1 DRETSTS
8 IIESGASKTS
18 PSSQNHSSLETN
30 KSSLRTATSQTSD
43 NIGSVDTSTPNP
55 TTINIFVVV
64 PTPNSASDTDKLISV
79 DGSTTTSRAS
89 DADNSVLI
97 DGSTSTPSATD
108 TENLVSVDGTTP
120 NVTSDSGTTNDN
132 PHPDL
137 IPNSLRRFSFAELE
151 AATNWFHQRNH
162 IGEGGFGAV
171 YWGMIPPGPN
181 GLGLERTE
189 VAIKRM
195 REANERYAE
204 EFLREV
210 IVLGRLS
217 HPHLVHLHGYCME
230 GNEALLVYEFMT
242 GSSLDKA
249 LLDST
254 SGELFFSWSMRLKV
268 AVQVAEALAFLHG
281 ANFIHRDLKA
291 SNVLLSP
298 EYDAKLTDFGMVRVG
313 PDRQLQSIVS
323 TRIMG
328 TRGYTDPSYMETG
341 HLGAKSDVYSF
352 GVLLLELVTGRR
364 VVDEGEK
371 MVIECRTR
379 LSDLT
384 RKAAEYIDPHLGNQY
399 PERGARGLA
408 TLARHCVADDRRTR
422 PEIGAVLEKLKLLVR
437 ACESDEAEAAAETA
451 ALERGGLGSVERGGM
466 EVTGGEEG
474 SLVAVTPVV
483 VVA

>member
-1 DRETSTS
+1 
-8 IIESGASKTS
+8 A
-18 PSSQNHSSLETN
+18 
-30 KSSLRTATSQTSD
+30 
-43 NIGSVDTSTPNP
+43 
-55 TTINIFVVV
+55 
-64 PTPNSASDTDKLISV
+64 
-79 DGSTTTSRAS
+79 
-89 DADNSVLI
+89 
-97 DGSTSTPSATD
+97 
-108 TENLVSVDGTTP
+108 
-120 NVTSDSGTTNDN
+120 
-132 PHPDL
+132 
-137 IPNSLRRFSFAELE
+137 
-151 AATNWFHQRNH
+151 
-162 IGEGGFGAV
+162 
-171 YWGMIPPGPN
+171 
-181 GLGLERTE
+181 
-189 VAIKRM
+189 
-195 REANERYAE
+195 
-204 EFLREV
+204 
-210 IVLGRLS
+210 
-217 HPHLVHLHGYCME
+217 
-230 GNEALLVYEFMT
+230 
-242 GSSLDKA
+242 
-249 LLDST
+249 
-254 SGELFFSWSMRLKV
+254 SGELTLTWNMLLKVVVQVATEAWRPAVTKSSSSAEGSGAGSNRGPGVASGELVFSWSMRLKV
-268 AVQVAEALAFLHG
+268 AVQVAAEAYMHLGDEYEWRALLQLEHAAQGGGAGGRGTGVFARSQLHSPG
-281 ANFIHRDLKA
+281 LKA

-298 EYDAKLTDFGMVRVG
+298 VSRGFAGKVGGLGRLRDCTASTGLAVQCTGSGALYHEYDAKLTGFGMEYDAKLTDFGMVRVG